1 MGDVAPARPGEAGAA
16 TATTATAATA
26 AATRVDQAVGS
37 FAGRLRRRETTL
49 LDGGLGSLLIAR
61 GLPAGVPPESWVEA
75 RPGEVVKAHADY
87 VAAGSDAVHAVTFG
101 ANPVRLARFG
111 LAERCEE
118 VNASAVRLARE
129 SGARFVLADVGPTGE
144 YLPPVGSGD
153 REAWREAFL
162 RQARALAAAAPDALH
177 VETMTDLREALVAL
191 EALREGAP
199 SLPVMV
205 SMTFERKKRGFFTI
219 MGDPLA
225 ASLRAL
231 AAAGADAVGAN
242 CSVTSADMLSLARE
256 ARAAVELPLVLQPN
270 AGLPGPGGGAGAY
283 AQAPEAF
290 ADEMAAVAAEGVE
303 MVGGCCGTDPRFI
316 LELGKRLARPGG
328 RS

>member
-1 MGDVAPARPGEAGAA
+1 MSA
-16 TATTATAATA
+16 
-26 AATRVDQAVGS
+26 

-61 GLPAGVPPESWVEA
+61 GLPAGTPPESWAVA
-75 RPGEVVKAHADY
+75 RPGDVLKAHSDY
-87 VAAGSDAVHAVTFG
+87 VAAGSDAVHAATFG
-101 ANPVRLARFG
+101 ANPIRLERFG
-111 LAERCEE
+111 LGERCEE
-118 VNASAVRLARE
+118 VNAAAVRLARE

-153 REAWREAFL
+153 RKAWREAFV
-162 RQARALAAAAPDALH
+162 RQARALSAAAPDALH
-177 VETMTDLREALVAL
+177 VETMTDLREALIAL

-205 SMTFERKKRGFFTI
+205 SLTFDRKKRGFFTI
-219 MGDPLA
+219 MGDPLG
-225 ASLRAL
+225 ASLRSL

-256 ARAAVELPLVLQPN
+256 ARAAVDLPLVLQPN
-270 AGLPGPGGGAGAY
+270 AGLPGPGGGEGAY

-290 ADEMAAVAAEGVE
+290 ADEMAAVAAAGVE

-316 LELGKRLARPGG
+316 RELGKRLG
-328 RS
+328 RDGERT